1 MYQWLLYISNRWVR
15 KTQRRRD
22 IRNHSPLSRNH
33 SNRKV
38 FLIRSGCSCRATRTS
53 TTRSSSCSRDRTK
66 RRRWT
71 SWKTPAMSPVTWTIT
86 PTRCPSGRST
96 RRSSPPSWH
105 RRSIWVFPGPNCNWF
120 GAGKFTIS
128 TLAMS
133 SILNTSSLSKKSLA
147 PKKPMMMSMISE
159 LGLWLDPKNHTL
171 KSILQK
177 EVFLNFGR
185 TISAIKIKLLK
196 SRNAKRE
203 KWNEVD
209 FYVLNQKI
217 HFILILWWLKI
228 KIKILYF
235 SLI

>member
-1 MYQWLLYISNRWVR
+1 
-15 KTQRRRD
+15 
-22 IRNHSPLSRNH
+22 
-33 SNRKV
+33 
-38 FLIRSGCSCRATRTS
+38 
-53 TTRSSSCSRDRTK
+53 
-66 RRRWT
+66 
-71 SWKTPAMSPVTWTIT
+71 MSPATWTIT

-105 RRSIWVFPGPNCNWF
+105 RRSIWVFPGPNYNWF

-128 TLAMS
+128 MLAMS

-177 EVFLNFGR
+177 KVFLNFGR
-185 TISAIKIKLLK
+185 TTSPIKIKLLK
-196 SRNAKRE
+196 CRNAKRE

-209 FYVLNQKI
+209 FYVLYLKI
-217 HFILILWWLKI
+217 DFILSWSRI
-228 KIKILYF
+228 KIKNKIIYF
-235 SLI
+235 LSNIKTWE